1 MKGGMLWASMGTLH
15 MGMKLTAHNVPSH
28 LPTPRSSPYPAR
40 SRRLL
45 SLSSLGT
52 GEDSGSD
59 KSVRRVSANKKQS
72 YSAAMETISKM
83 QRAPTELEKILANL
97 SSEKGVISKKYKEL
111 VPLNSKKTI

>member
-1 MKGGMLWASMGTLH
+1 MGFDGNPPHGHEAHSPQSAFTSSNPSV
-15 MGMKLTAHNVPSH
+15 LTIHCKVEETVIIVLTGH
-28 LPTPRSSPYPAR
+28 R
-40 SRRLL
+40 RRLR
-45 SLSSLGT
+45 LGQ
-52 GEDSGSD
+52 